1 MFVNSISNLIVSVV
15 FSSYIRQYKQY
26 IFFIRTATHSN
37 FDEMHKIFIGGYTD
51 SAHSTILDGFNGIIG
66 GKTRKDTA
74 AQFHISDGF
83 LRHSHEIN
91 VRAESFRISN
101 KCFCLLATY
110 VQNLSVFVINVFSC
124 LFFFTQAPTGISTA
138 SLT

>member
-1 MFVNSISNLIVSVV
+1 
-15 FSSYIRQYKQY
+15 
-26 IFFIRTATHSN
+26 
-37 FDEMHKIFIGGYTD
+37 MHKIFIGGYTD

-110 VQNLSVFVINVFSC
+110 VQNLSEFVINVFLLACNLRAESFRIC
-124 LFFFTQAPTGISTA
+124 NKCFFLLIFF
-138 SLT
+138 LHRRLLE